1 MTNKEVSLPTIYDDC
16 IPDSLIG
23 RIWIAASDTGLMTI
37 EFDLSEVRFLENIR
51 SKKRTKIIKDR
62 KKIIYYLEQLNDYL
76 LGNIRNFTLPL
87 DLNQQTPFQRKVL
100 MTIQE
105 IPYGQVSTYAEI
117 SKRIRQPAAY
127 RAVGQALRRN
137 PMPIVIPCHRVV
149 HSDGSLGGYGGTLGS
164 ERKITLLKLEGTIL
178 A

>member
-1 MTNKEVSLPTIYDDC
+1 MTNKEVSLPTIYYDC

-23 RIWIAASDTGLMTI
+23 RIWTAASDTGLTTI
-37 EFDLSEVRFLENIR
+37 EFDLSEERFLENIHSR
-51 SKKRTKIIKDR
+51 GRTKLIKDSR
-62 KKIIYYLEQLNDYL
+62 NIIYYQNQINDYL
-76 LGNIRNFTLPL
+76 MGNIRNFTLPL

-100 MTIQE
+100 MAIRE

-117 SKRIRQPAAY
+117 AKRIKQPTAY

-137 PMPIVIPCHRVV
+137 PMPIVIPCHRVI

>member
-1 MTNKEVSLPTIYDDC
+1 MAKKEESLPTIYYDC

-23 RIWIAASDTGLMTI
+23 RIWIAASDNGLITI
-37 EFDLSEVRFLENIR
+37 EFDLSEERFLENIHSR
-51 SKKRTKIIKDR
+51 VRTKYIKDR
-62 KKIIYYLEQLNDYL
+62 NKIIYYLEQINDYL
-76 LGNIRNFTLPL
+76 MGNIRNFTLPL

-117 SKRIRQPAAY
+117 AKRIRQPTSY